1 MMKLFN
7 NVIRNELSGWKKRPL
22 IAIVVILMIFI
33 PMLGLNNSIS
43 DKAAGQNELVY
54 RSPKV
59 ISDCYRQTRSLKST
73 YNATDIFSVHGGS
86 LAGGMVSVN
95 FDDDAL
101 QELLVVGGSG
111 EGETN
116 LIDYNTENDTFD
128 STILWWDENGGLID
142 IAVGEIDPSHIGPE
156 IVVGGYSGNLTV
168 LYYTG
173 AGAATNQT
181 IWNTTPVKKDSKHL
195 QDIFSIAIGDFDPR
209 IEGNEIAVAD
219 ATTYFLYLLSN
230 NGDKWVEHRVP
241 LGDQPR
247 SLEVNEFDSSNPGKE
262 ILAMC
267 VNGTV
272 YKVSFDTNT
281 LDWSVVEIFTDED
294 TPFNAVFSDFNGTH
308 SGNEIIITGLSW
320 NTIMLW
326 GSGETWYNKTIWHAP
341 GALEGI
347 AYGDFDQLN
356 DGKEIC
362 LTGYLNTAVMLY
374 ETGTKWANELIF
386 TDEDALQTELN
397 GVVVTDFYSKNPG
410 NELII
415 IGFNGKVRMLVFQPP
430 DFELSVQSDS
440 KTVQAGNF
448 ESFRIQLDIISG
460 YDAEIKLNLQTAPPK
475 TTFSFSRTVLTP
487 PSSANSGQD
496 TTSSVLTIETTSETP
511 ADVYNLTVIGTSLD
525 DDRKKSVDFTLTVTP
540 SDQPKPDFYLDITP
554 LSQTLNL
561 TKKQYYTEVRVEIIS
576 INDFDNPVD
585 LYINT
590 SYLETSGLNEIL
602 TINILP
608 EKIEP
613 GDYAT
618 INISISKEFK
628 ETKKITIPIHGIDS
642 ELNIKKSQ
650 ELELDLIYYKESA
663 LKDNNDDEITSQ
675 QYAAMGLM
683 LMAIIILSVFMAKRM
698 HDISRQQRIWREE
711 REQARASQK
720 GIRRGKRK
728 PPYSRPRPP
737 GRGGYHGE
745 YRGGPRGGM

>member
-1 MMKLFN
+1 MMKSIN
-7 NVIRNELSGWKKRPL
+7 DRICTELSGWKNKPL
-22 IAIVVILMIFI
+22 LALILILMIFI
-33 PMLGLNNSIS
+33 PMFGFTNSIS
-43 DKAAGQNELVY
+43 DNAAGQTELAF
-54 RSPKV
+54 RSSII
-59 ISDCYRQTRSLKST
+59 ISDCDRQTRSLDST

-95 FDDDAL
+95 LDEDTL
-101 QELLVVGGSG
+101 QEILVVGGSH

-142 IAVGEIDPSHIGPE
+142 IAVGEIDPTHDGLE
-156 IVVGGYSGNLTV
+156 ILVGGYSGNLTV

-173 AGAATNQT
+173 VDSAINKT
-181 IWNTTPVKKDSKHL
+181 IWNTSPVKEDSKDL

-209 IEGNEIAVAD
+209 TTGNEIAVAD

-230 NGDKWVEHRVP
+230 NDNKWVETKVP

-247 SLEVNEFDSSNPGKE
+247 SLEVNEFDSSNSGKE

-267 VNGTV
+267 VNGSV
-272 YKVSFDTNT
+272 FKVSFDTT
-281 LDWSVVEIFTDED
+281 TEDWSVVEIFKDD
-294 TPFNAVFSDFNGTH
+294 NTPFNAIFSDFNSTN

-320 NTIMLW
+320 NTTLVW

-374 ETGTKWANELIF
+374 PTDAGTKWANELIF
-386 TDEDALQTELN
+386 KDQDALQTELN
-397 GVVVTDFYSKNPG
+397 GVVVTDFYDKNPG

-415 IGFNGKVRMLVFQPP
+415 IGFNGKVRMLVFQSP
-430 DFELSVQSDS
+430 DFELSVSS
-440 KTVQAGNF
+440 ATKTVQAGNF
-448 ESFRIQLDIISG
+448 ESFRFQLEIISG
-460 YDAEIKLNLQTAPPK
+460 YDADIKLSFFGAPPES
-475 TTFSFSRTVLTP
+475 TFSFSRTVLTP
-487 PSSANSGQD
+487 ISGTNSEQD

-511 ADVYNLTVIGTSLD
+511 AGVYNLTVVGTNLD
-525 DDRKKSVDFTLTVTP
+525 DDRNKSVGFTLTVTP
-540 SDQPKPDFYLDITP
+540 FDKPEPDFYLDISP

-561 TKKQYYTEVRVEIIS
+561 SKKQYYAEIRVEIIS
-576 INDFDNPVD
+576 INEFDNPVD
-585 LYINT
+585 IYINT
-590 SYLETSGLNEIL
+590 SSLETSGLNDVL

-608 EKIEP
+608 GKIGP

-618 INISISKEFK
+618 INISISEEFK
-628 ETKKITIPIHGIDS
+628 ETRIITIPIHGIDPA
-642 ELNIKKSQ
+642 LDIKSSQ
-650 ELELDLIYYKESA
+650 DLELELIYYKKPV
-663 LKDNNDDEITSQ
+663 LNDNNEDDITSQ

-683 LMAIIILSVFMAKRM
+683 LAAIIILSVFMAKRM
-698 HDISRQQRIWREE
+698 RDMSRSEQRRRDE
-711 REQARASQK
+711 REQARAQARARASQK
-720 GIRRGKRK
+720 GPRGGR
-728 PPYSRPRPP
+728 PPYPRSRQP
-737 GRGGYHGE
+737 GRGG
-745 YRGGPRGGM
+745 RRGGM